1 MRFRAPGEGRAF
13 TVTEQQELVA
23 LCAKGNRE
31 LIAKQK
37 EIVGDILR

>member
-1 MRFRAPGEGRAF
+1 MRRK
-13 TVTEQQELVA
+13 VNEQMDIIR

-37 EIVGDILR
+37 EILGDILK

>member
-1 MRFRAPGEGRAF
+1 MKLTSLMVLLWEQ
-13 TVTEQQELVA
+13 QQELVE